1 MNLDDLDF
9 NDEELNETLNEL
21 EGIVKSNPELF
32 KEKVESYDILSI
44 FDEIRKVQEEM
55 SELNKKLYERTKK
68 A

>member
-1 MNLDDLDF
+1 MQENFDFDDK
-9 NDEELNETLNEL
+9 ELNKTLNDL
-21 EGIVKSNPELF
+21 EEIVKSNPDLF

-44 FDEIRKVQEEM
+44 FDEIKQVQKEM

>member
-1 MNLDDLDF
+1 MHENLEFDDK
-9 NDEELNETLNEL
+9 ELNKTLNDL
-21 EGIVKSNPELF
+21 EEIVKSNPDIF

-44 FDEIRKVQEEM
+44 FDEIKQVQKEM

>member
-1 MNLDDLDF
+1 MHENLEFDDK
-9 NDEELNETLNEL
+9 ELNKTLNDL
-21 EGIVKSNPELF
+21 EEIVKSNPDLF

-44 FDEIRKVQEEM
+44 FDEIKQVQKEM